1 MPQGIIDKLYLARD
15 IGIVILFSVITL
27 YIIYRIVDH
36 IIFRRQTTLKIIT
49 DSFYNYDSFIKVDNN
64 INYLRKYVIDTKVYN
79 EINEVLIKE
88 QRNFKK
94 LVDQYMKRKGFNY
107 FIFCEYMNLDETERH
122 TEVLIVELTLLG
134 KVKTYKRIN
143 KDDEELEYLKTM

>member
-107 FIFCEYMNLDETERH
+107 LIFCEYMNLDETERH

>member
-36 IIFRRQTTLKIIT
+36 IRFRRQTTLKIIT

-64 INYLRKYVIDTKVYN
+64 INYLRKYVVDQKVFS

-94 LVDQYMKRKGFNY
+94 LIDQYIKRKGFSY
-107 FIFCEYMNLDETERH
+107 FVFCEYMNLDETERH
-122 TEVLIVELTLLG
+122 TEILIVELTLLG

-143 KDDEELEYLKTM
+143 KDNEELEYLKTM